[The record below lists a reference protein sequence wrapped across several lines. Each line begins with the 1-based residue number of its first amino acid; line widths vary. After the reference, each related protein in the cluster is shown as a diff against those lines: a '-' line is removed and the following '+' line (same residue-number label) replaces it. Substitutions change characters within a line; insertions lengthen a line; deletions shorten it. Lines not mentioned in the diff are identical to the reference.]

1 MTYGPALTS
10 GQSRRLIEYLLSV
23 FQTLRHFYS
32 LKQFQV
38 TACAPETRNC
48 MDEVL
53 GFVISLRDFSAGL
66 VT

>member
-10 GQSRRLIEYLLSV
+10 GQSRRPIEYLLSV
-23 FQTLRHFYS
+23 FQTLR